1 MKEFGGTE
9 RMRCKNWD
17 VDRGTKRKG
26 KSREGRTNSKWKL
39 RGFVDKV
46 TGLEIGITV
55 IVKNEQI

>member
-1 MKEFGGTE
+1 MKRFEGTE
-9 RMRCKNWD
+9 RTRCKTGRQNQEE
-17 VDRGTKRKG
+17 G
-26 KSREGRTNSKWKL
+26 KVARESDEVEI